1 MGYDYRESAFDIVI
15 RIICIVALGLLAG
28 LAVAAEL
35 TGQVVGV
42 SDGDTV
48 TVLDAAHQQHKIRLS
63 GIDAPEKRQAY
74 GERSKKHLSD
84 LVYGKSVLVIW
95 EKRDRYGRIVGRV
108 LAPEC
113 NPTCR
118 YSRDAGLEQLKAG
131 LAWHYKQYEKEQS
144 LDDRAGYSSSEEQ
157 ARSRREGLWKEPDA
171 VPPWQFR
178 RQTSLPADRLL
189 AAAATI
195 TPR

>member
-1 MGYDYRESAFDIVI
+1 MGYDYRQSAFDIVI
-15 RIICIVALGLLAG
+15 RVVCIVALGLLAG
-28 LAVAAEL
+28 FAVAAEL

-48 TVLDAAHQQHKIRLS
+48 TVLDASHQQHKIRLS

-74 GERSKKHLSD
+74 GERSKQHLSD
-84 LVYGKSVLVIW
+84 LVFGKSVLVVW
-95 EKRDRYGRIVGRV
+95 DKRDRYGRIVGRV

-113 NPTCR
+113 DRTACR
-118 YSRDAGLEQLKAG
+118 YSIDAGLEQLKAG

-144 LDDRAGYSSSEEQ
+144 VDDRARYSSSEQE
-157 ARSRREGLWKEPDA
+157 ARARREGLWKETDA

-178 RQTSLPADRLL
+178 QQSSLSAVLLL
-189 AAAATI
+189 AEGALD
-195 TPR
+195 